1 MNVKKLKVSDLPN
14 LIFLSVSR
22 LLFGSKDTVNALSN
36 LIKAVTK
43 MRIFPNRGKIARQ
56 VVVWK
61 GNGEKNCLENCRT
74 ITMARAIL
82 KLSWTP
88 E

>member
-1 MNVKKLKVSDLPN
+1 MDLVPDITDVLVLVNVKKLKVSDLPN

-43 MRIFPNRGKIARQ
+43 MRIIPNKGKITRQ
-56 VVVWK
+56 VVV
-61 GNGEKNCLENCRT
+61 
-74 ITMARAIL
+74 
-82 KLSWTP
+82 
-88 E
+88 